1 MALSWNFAN
10 IEHCGKYALTE
21 DATLDCGGSAVAL
34 ATSSAILYPSAR
46 ASRKEPEMT
55 DEAPAA
61 YEPSDSRKPP
71 YPGFGAFTS
80 FQDRLRKNGVPAVI
94 DRHFVGGSGTNQS
107 LMVGALKYLDL
118 IDGDNEPT
126 KVLHDLA
133 ESEEAD
139 RRAILAKLVE
149 THYAG
154 ALALGPRAT
163 QGQLDG
169 WFRQQGVSGETARKA
184 QSFFLALAK
193 AGGIEVSPHYKVT
206 RASPAAGRKRT
217 TTRRRP
223 EPTAPVGDVV
233 ASPQTSSA
241 GGSQIHMSVQAL
253 LQRIPAEG
261 MTWTK
266 RDKDLLVETFSNL
279 LDLFHP
285 VSDPESVRSG
295 RASKSAEA
303 EAPQPD
309 E

>member
-1 MALSWNFAN
+1 
-10 IEHCGKYALTE
+10 
-21 DATLDCGGSAVAL
+21 
-34 ATSSAILYPSAR
+34 
-46 ASRKEPEMT
+46 MT
-55 DEAPAA
+55 DEASAA
-61 YEPSDSRKPP
+61 QEPSDTRKPP

-80 FQDRLRKNGVPAVI
+80 FQERLRKNGVPAVI

-107 LMVGALKYLDL
+107 LMVGALRYLDF
-118 IDGDNEPT
+118 INGDNEPT
-126 KVLHDLA
+126 QVLHDLA
-133 ESEEAD
+133 ESEEAN

-206 RASPAAGRKRT
+206 RASPASGRKRT

-223 EPTAPVGDVV
+223 ESAAPAGEGVV
-233 ASPQTSSA
+233 PPRTSGV

-285 VSDPESVRSG
+285 VSDPKSARG
-295 RASKSAEA
+295 GKASKPVEPEA
-303 EAPQPD
+303 GRSED
-309 E
+309 